1 MQFTALC
8 VCYKR
13 TESVSYAKRILKQ
26 QSIDYTVRPD
36 PFQHITDQE
45 LLSRFYEGQKNEWLG
60 ILLQRYT
67 LLLFGVCMKYMK
79 DEEEA
84 RDCVQQIF
92 VKVITELPRYR
103 VEYFK
108 AWIYTIARNYCLMRL
123 RDSHGR
129 GASLTDSMLAA
140 WDDEEGK
147 SRHWEKEQ
155 LLEWMGQALEELG
168 KEQKLCVTLFYLE
181 KRSYQEIAAATGFTL
196 MQVKSY
202 IQNGKR
208 NLRLSIEKRS
218 DTGAQSKLK

>member
-1 MQFTALC
+1 MRA
-8 VCYKR
+8 
-13 TESVSYAKRILKQ
+13 
-26 QSIDYTVRPD
+26 D

-45 LLSRFYEGQKNEWLG
+45 LLSRYYEGQKNEWLG

-92 VKVITELPRYR
+92 VKVITELPRYQ
-103 VEYFK
+103 VEFFK

-123 RDSHGR
+123 RDGHGR
-129 GASLTDSMLAA
+129 GTSLTDSMLAA

-147 SRHWEKEQ
+147 NRHWEKEQ

-181 KRSYQEIAAATGFTL
+181 KRSYQEIATATGFTL

-218 DTGAQSKLK
+218 GTGAQSKSK

>member
-1 MQFTALC
+1 MEDAGSRLFKNQNS
-8 VCYKR
+8 
-13 TESVSYAKRILKQ
+13 SVKH
-26 QSIDYTVRPD
+26 D
-36 PFQHITDQE
+36 PFHHMTDQE
-45 LLSRFYEGQKNEWLG
+45 LLARYDDDRRNEWLG

-79 DEEEA
+79 NEEEA

-92 VKVITELPRYR
+92 VKVITELARYR

-108 AWIYTIARNYCLMRL
+108 SWVYTIARNHCLMRL

-129 GASLTDSMLAA
+129 QTGLSESMLSA
-140 WDDEEGK
+140 WDEEENGK
-147 SRHWEKEQ
+147 SHWEKEQ
-155 LLEWMGQALEELG
+155 LLQWMGQALEELG

-181 KRSYQEIAAATGFTL
+181 KRSYQQIAESTGFTL

-208 NLRLSIEKRS
+208 NLKLLIEKAR
-218 DTGAQSKLK
+218 TASKK

>member
-1 MQFTALC
+1 MRA
-8 VCYKR
+8 
-13 TESVSYAKRILKQ
+13 
-26 QSIDYTVRPD
+26 D

-45 LLSRFYEGQKNEWLG
+45 LLSRYYEGQKNEWLG

-92 VKVITELPRYR
+92 VKVIIELPRYR

-108 AWIYTIARNYCLMRL
+108 AWIYTIARHYCLMRL

-147 SRHWEKEQ
+147 NRHWEKEQ

-181 KRSYQEIAAATGFTL
+181 KRSYQEIATATGFTL

-218 DTGAQSKLK
+218 GSGAQSKSK